1 MKVFITGIAGF
12 LGSHLADRMLELG
25 HEVIG
30 NDTLIGGYRDNVPK
44 KAKLFVI
51 DCCDNEKMAYA
62 MQGCDIVVHCA
73 ATAHEGLSVFS
84 PSFITRNIFE
94 ASVSTISAAIQNKV
108 KRFVYCTSMARYG
121 DQEAPFHEGM
131 DPKPVDPYGIAKV
144 AGEDVL
150 KALCETHGMEW
161 NIAVPHNIVG
171 PRQRYDDPFRNVMS
185 IMINRNLQNKP
196 SIIYGDGLQTRCF
209 SYVGDCINCLEKMAL
224 DPNITSEII
233 NIGPDEGTITVA
245 ELAKLVAEECD
256 MRKDV
261 IWPPI
266 HMPDRPREVKHASCT
281 ADKARK
287 LLDYETKT
295 DLRKAIQETV
305 AYVKKKGPKPF
316 DYTYPLEIVSDKTPR
331 TWKDRLM

>member
-1 MKVFITGIAGF
+1 MKIFITGLAGF
-12 LGSHLADRMLELG
+12 LGSHLADRFIELG
-25 HEVIG
+25 HTVIG

-44 KAKLFVI
+44 KAELFII
-51 DCCDNEKMAYA
+51 DCCDNKKMAYA
-62 MQGCDIVVHCA
+62 MEGCDIVVHTA

-121 DQEAPFHEGM
+121 DQQAPFHEKM
-131 DPKPVDPYGIAKV
+131 TPRPVDPYGIAKV
-144 AGEDVL
+144 AGEEVL

-171 PRQRYDDPFRNVMS
+171 PRQRFDDPFRNVMS

-196 SIIYGDGLQTRCF
+196 AIIYGDGKQTRCF

-224 DPNITSEII
+224 DPNIVGEII

-245 ELAKLVAEECD
+245 ELAALVHNECD
-256 MRKDV
+256 MRKDNT
-261 IWPPI
+261 WPPI

-287 LLDYETKT
+287 LLNYETKT
-295 DLRKAIQETV
+295 DLRKAIAETV
-305 AYVKKKGPKPF
+305 AYVRQKGPKPF
-316 DYTYPLEIVSDKTPR
+316 DYTYPLEIISDKTPR
-331 TWKDRLM
+331 TWKDRIM

>member
-1 MKVFITGIAGF
+1 MKIFITGLAGF
-12 LGSHLADRMLELG
+12 LGSHLADRFIELG
-25 HEVIG
+25 HTVVG

-44 KAKLFVI
+44 KAELFVV
-51 DCCDNEKMAYA
+51 DCCDNEMMAKI
-62 MQGCDIVVHCA
+62 MEGCDIVVHTA

-94 ASVSTISAAIQNKV
+94 ASVSTISSAIQNKV

-121 DQEAPFHEGM
+121 DQEAPFNETM
-131 DPKPVDPYGIAKV
+131 SPRPVDPYGIAKV
-144 AGEDVL
+144 AGEEVL

-185 IMINRNLQNKP
+185 IMINRNLQGKP
-196 SIIYGDGLQTRCF
+196 AIIYGDGLQTRCF

-224 DPNITSEII
+224 DPNIVSEII

-245 ELAKLVAEECD
+245 KLASLVAIECAID
-256 MRKDV
+256 LA
-261 IWPPI
+261 PI

-295 DLRKAIQETV
+295 TLEKAIQETV
-305 AYVKKKGPKPF
+305 AYVRSKGPKPF